1 MNKILAIHLQR
12 KHEWEG
18 CGLCMISLEF
28 SILDK
33 YLFRNKPTRKYLSI
47 NNLNPNIKA
56 VILEKVCKDL
66 KKITSKEI
74 FNLVKYKKHRGN
86 IRTVDNSDFFFTDV
100 GYFIWG
106 MVIVYI
112 DTHMQNRSKLHAL
125 LDGSLANSYLRKM
138 EDHSGDYGVT

>member
-1 MNKILAIHLQR
+1 MHLNKI
-12 KHEWEG
+12 
-18 CGLCMISLEF
+18 
-28 SILDK
+28 
-33 YLFRNKPTRKYLSI
+33 
-47 NNLNPNIKA
+47 
-56 VILEKVCKDL
+56 
-66 KKITSKEI
+66 
-74 FNLVKYKKHRGN
+74 
-86 IRTVDNSDFFFTDV
+86 FTDV